1 MKFKQFV
8 QKWLI
13 NNWKYK
19 LLALVFA
26 FVLWL
31 VIVNIQDP
39 EITRTIY
46 GITVTKEN
54 VDVLQD
60 VDFVYS
66 VASGETATVV
76 VTGKKSIVQGLS
88 ANDFYAYANF
98 EELSITNAIPI
109 KVQLAGSKSVY
120 ANDVSIRVQTT
131 SMILTLDDISS
142 KAIPVELVYVGDL
155 PQDKNLENVVVEPA
169 EIEVR
174 APSKTL
180 EMITKIEA
188 VINTDDIA
196 DEVTLRATPVLY
208 DYTGSA
214 VSVDTEDVSTNCSEV
229 LVSFDV
235 STVKTV
241 ELRAG
246 TTGTPADGYEV
257 ESISYSF
264 DSIVIK
270 GDDEAVEGLDY
281 IRIPNSRVSLTGAK
295 KDVVVKV
302 DVTEYLPE
310 GVEIFDGNINVV
322 ITVRIR
328 EKETEST
335 TPETT
340 VGDSLMGE
348 TTQDSNKE
356 TTTAAAQP

>member
-1 MKFKQFV
+1 MKFKQFI
-8 QKWLI
+8 QKWII

-46 GITVTKEN
+46 GIPVNKEN
-54 VDVLQD
+54 VEALED

-76 VTGKKSIVQGLS
+76 VTGKRSIVGGLS
-88 ANDFYAYANF
+88 VNDFYAYANF
-98 EELSITNAIPI
+98 EELSLTYAIPI
-109 KVQLAGSKSVY
+109 KVQLTGSKAVY

-131 SMILTLDDISS
+131 SMVLTLEDISS
-142 KAIPVELVYVGDL
+142 KLIPVELVYVGEL
-155 PQDKNLENVVVEPA
+155 PEDKNLDEVKVEPA
-169 EIEVR
+169 QIEVR
-174 APSKTL
+174 APSSTL
-180 EMITKIEA
+180 DTIMRIEA
-188 VINTDDIA
+188 VINTDDVA
-196 DEVTLRATPVLY
+196 DGVTLRATPVLY
-208 DYTGSA
+208 DYTGS
-214 VSVDTEDVSTNCSEV
+214 VVNTGIDDISTNCSEV
-229 LVSFDV
+229 MVTFDI

-246 TTGTPADGYEV
+246 TNGSPAEGYEV
-257 ESISYSF
+257 ESVSYSF

-270 GDDEAVEGLDY
+270 GKEEIVEGISY
-281 IRIPNSRVSLTGAK
+281 IRIPNSRVSLAGARE
-295 KDVVVKV
+295 DVVVKV

-310 GVEIFDGNINVV
+310 GVEIYDDNINVV

-328 EKETEST
+328 EKETEPT
-335 TPETT
+335 TAETT
-340 VGDSLMGE
+340 AE
-348 TTQDSNKE
+348 TESTDE
-356 TTTAAAQP
+356 TAQETENLLP